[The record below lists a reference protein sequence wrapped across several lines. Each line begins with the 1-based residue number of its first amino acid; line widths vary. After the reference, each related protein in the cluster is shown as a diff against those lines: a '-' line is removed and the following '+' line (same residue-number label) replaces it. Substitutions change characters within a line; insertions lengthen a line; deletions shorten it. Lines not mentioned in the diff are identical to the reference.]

1 MPQWNDFVDRFR
13 PAGTPGAAARPGV
26 PADRS
31 AEAAAELT
39 PLFALLDDT
48 QDEVE
53 RIRSAAAERADE
65 ILRAAHRQADQIA
78 AQARA
83 DAESV
88 RAQAEAEARGG
99 AEPGHARR
107 QDNLRKTAYAVLG
120 SDADVVD
127 HPDGGVVA
135 VAGQRRL
142 DLSLAAIA
150 EHTLDHV
157 VPEVNGLWA

>member
-39 PLFALLDDT
+39 PLLALLDDT

-65 ILRAAHRQADQIA
+65 ILRAAHRQTDQIA

-88 RAQAEAEARGG
+88 RAQAGAEARDG
-99 AEPGHARR
+99 A
-107 QDNLRKTAYAVLG
+107 
-120 SDADVVD
+120 
-127 HPDGGVVA
+127 VA
-135 VAGQRRL
+135 VWSKMEAETATEIECLQARVGDRMPYYVDKVAAAAREWL
-142 DLSLAAIA
+142 DQPSQQPKMVTDA
-150 EHTLDHV
+150 
-157 VPEVNGLWA
+157 